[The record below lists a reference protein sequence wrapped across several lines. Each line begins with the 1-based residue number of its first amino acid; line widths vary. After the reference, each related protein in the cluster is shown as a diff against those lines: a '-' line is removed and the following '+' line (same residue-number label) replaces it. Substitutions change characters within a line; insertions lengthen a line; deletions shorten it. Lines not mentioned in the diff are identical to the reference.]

1 MATRGDDGG
10 SSIWRGV
17 RHLIFG
23 EDSEPTLREEI
34 EEAIDEAEES
44 EGSGPAGDLGAAE
57 RQMLRNLLHFGDE
70 TAGDICVTR
79 GDIMA
84 VPSDISFDD
93 LVRAFVDA
101 GHSRLPVYSE
111 SLDQVIGMVHIKD
124 VFLAKVEPERDRSLQ
139 ALMREPLFVP
149 ESMGAIELLA
159 RMRAERIHLAIVVD
173 EFGGTEGLVTIEDV
187 VEEIVGDIED
197 EHDDAEAAMLT
208 LLDDGVWEADAR
220 VELEELAQTVDRRLS
235 SDEDEVDTLGGLV
248 FLLAGHIPA
257 KGECVT
263 HPSGWKLEAVDSDP
277 RRIIRVRLHAPEGE
291 TQPDSFLANRFSG
304 FAIALNSS
312 ALPAGS
318 RKNIVACSPGWPS
331 NRTVGGITKSTPA
344 PSSRPASVLHWS
356 IGSTIPKCGTGT
368 SSPSTG
374 LVARTRAASGAR

>member
-1 MATRGDDGG
+1 MATRNDDSG
-10 SSIWRGV
+10 SRLWRGM
-17 RHLIFG
+17 RYLIFG

-44 EGSGPAGDLGAAE
+44 DGAAPAAGDLSAAE
-57 RQMLRNLLHFGDE
+57 RQMLRNLLHFGE
-70 TAGDICVTR
+70 QTAGDICVTR

-84 VPSDISFDD
+84 VPSDIGFDE

-101 GHSRLPVYSE
+101 GHSRLPVYGE
-111 SLDQVIGMVHIKD
+111 SLDEVTGMVHIKD
-124 VFLAKVEPERDRSLQ
+124 VFLASVDPSRDRSLG

-149 ESMGAIELLA
+149 ESMGVIELLA

-197 EHDDAEAAMLT
+197 EHDEAEAGMLT
-208 LLDDGVWEADAR
+208 LLDDGLWEADAR
-220 VELEELAQTVDRRLS
+220 LELEELASTVDRRLS
-235 SDEDEVDTLGGLV
+235 SADDEVDTVGGLV

-263 HPSGWKLEAVDSDP
+263 HPSGWRFEAVDSDP

-291 TQPDSFLANRFSG
+291 QQPD
-304 FAIALNSS
+304 
-312 ALPAGS
+312 
-318 RKNIVACSPGWPS
+318 
-331 NRTVGGITKSTPA
+331 
-344 PSSRPASVLHWS
+344 
-356 IGSTIPKCGTGT
+356 
-368 SSPSTG
+368 
-374 LVARTRAASGAR
+374 